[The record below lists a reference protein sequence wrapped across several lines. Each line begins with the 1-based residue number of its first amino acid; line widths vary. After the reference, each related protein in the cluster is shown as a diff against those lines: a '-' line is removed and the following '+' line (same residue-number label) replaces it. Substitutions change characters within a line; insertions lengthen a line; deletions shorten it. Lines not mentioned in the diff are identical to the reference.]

1 MHAMKT
7 LAALAA
13 VTALLSGCANQK
25 EPAEKAVAQIEASLS
40 GFKEDARK
48 YAADELESVE
58 KSVGKLKSEL
68 QAKNY
73 DAVVMQ
79 TPTVT
84 STVAALKDSVAKK
97 KAEAEE
103 MLAAATQEWN
113 ELSASVPET
122 VGKLQEKFDSFAK
135 SKKLPKGLDK
145 ASFES
150 AKQEFETLKT
160 SWTEAGS
167 EFGSGMAGEA
177 VRKARAAKAK
187 AEELLQKFSA

>member
-1 MHAMKT
+1 MRAMKT
-7 LAALAA
+7 LAAVAA
-13 VTALLSGCANQK
+13 VAVLFTGCTNQK
-25 EPAEKAVAQIEASLS
+25 EPAEKALAGIEASLS
-40 GFKEDARK
+40 GFKEDAQK
-48 YAADELESVE
+48 YAADELKSVE
-58 KSVGKLKSEL
+58 ETVGKLKSEIA
-68 QAKNY
+68 AKNY

-79 TPTVT
+79 APGVT
-84 STVAALKDSVAKK
+84 STVTALKESVAKK

-103 MLAAATQEWN
+103 MMAAATQEWN

-145 ASFES
+145 AAFES
-150 AKQEFETLKT
+150 AKQEFEALKT

-167 EFGSGMAGEA
+167 EFTSGMAGEA